1 MDQMLVLP
9 SCCRTVGLCTFEA
22 ICHKI
27 TECARVFTLS
37 IRFKIMAFRDRLSL
51 ISEDYFVFSIDS
63 DQTND
68 LDDALCVCVNVKG
81 FTMLV
86 SILPTW
92 PTSSNQT
99 QKMITVPENR
109 KLTDCI

>member
-1 MDQMLVLP
+1 MLILP

-37 IRFKIMAFRDRLSL
+37 IRFKIMTFRDRLSL

-68 LDDALCVCVNVKG
+68 LDDALHCRVLCEREGIYEVGIHITDVAHFVKPN
-81 FTMLV
+81 TEDDY
-86 SILPTW
+86 SA
-92 PTSSNQT
+92 
-99 QKMITVPENR
+99 R
-109 KLTDCI
+109 K